1 MTDPAI
7 DAERVRPAR
16 HEASH
21 AIVAA
26 LLNWRVKC
34 VRIGAEHG
42 GMVDLWP
49 DCPRRAD
56 YRNPAVAPLLLF
68 LLLLASLLLMIW
80 LLKSLLLLASLLLL
94 LADAEAFN
102 GGDYDGPPLPVP
114 LPPGGLRVVADI
126 VAVLL
131 AGFAS
136 EADTVGNYRRALAIE
151 GSDACQIECL
161 TRQYTAANSIRDN
174 LLQWLPGF
182 LTDEMAEP
190 VNAIAAVLLHPTDT
204 ALASSLG
211 AEDVDSV
218 LGGIDE
224 QRMAKARRRLNA
236 QLDGLVLL
244 ASAASRAA

>member
-68 LLLLASLLLMIW
+68 
-80 LLKSLLLLASLLLL
+80 L